1 MKKAII
7 SVFILFLFAS
17 PAHSDLNIELLGILE
32 GENEGDWFGY
42 TIANLGDIN
51 GDGRED
57 FAVCARDYP
66 DRSGDGKVYIYLG
79 SEGFDL
85 NEDITMVGS
94 DAVGLGQSM
103 GSARDVN
110 DDGYGDFLIGSHH
123 FVYLLYGQPNPD
135 TIPER
140 IYPEEDYAYGWRLV
154 SGDLNNDGYEDIV
167 VNSDWTG
174 HAWIYMGSAEMDTV
188 ADYVFTKDGNNYGS
202 DGMNCGDINGD
213 CYDDLLVSSGS
224 LDSSYLYFGRES
236 LESEPDIIFPHRGPY
251 NDGTAFGDF
260 NGDGSLDLTLNLGI
274 WYGGSIFDTLMDV
287 HFPFIPKSAGHF
299 NRDRFG
305 DLAAETGW
313 PSPAGRVSIFLGAS
327 EMDTIPDWEVTG
339 PSNSFFGTHLS
350 TVDING
356 DGVDEFLVSAF
367 AYPNQQYRGR
377 VYVYAGDTTKIVGVE
392 ETQSELPLSF
402 DLEQNYP
409 NPFNL
414 NTSITYS
421 LFLRRPEMVTLKI
434 YNLRG
439 GLVRKLVDEKQV
451 SGRHKVTWDGR
462 NNLGEEVSS
471 GIYFYVLKVGE
482 ETRVRKALMIK

>member
-1 MKKAII
+1 MKKVLI
-7 SVFILFLFAS
+7 SVFLLLVFSSFAYS
-17 PAHSDLNIELLGILE
+17 ELNIELLGILE

-57 FAVCARDYP
+57 FGVCARDYP

-79 SEGFDL
+79 SEDFDL

-94 DAVGLGQSM
+94 DAVGLGWSM

-123 FVYLLYGQPNPD
+123 FVYLLYGEPNPD

-140 IYPEEDYAYGWRLV
+140 IYSEEDYAYGWRLV

-224 LDSSYLYFGRES
+224 LERSYLYFGRDS
-236 LESEPDIIFPHRGPY
+236 LHSDPDIIFPHRGPY

-260 NGDGSLDLTLNLGI
+260 NGDGYLDLTLNLGV
-274 WYGGSIFDTLMDV
+274 WYGGPTFDTLMDV
-287 HFPFIPKSAGHF
+287 YLPFIPKSAGHF
-299 NRDRFG
+299 NRGRFS
-305 DLAAETGW
+305 DLVARTDYVG
-313 PSPAGRVSIFLGAS
+313 GVIDIFLGGE
-327 EMDTIPDWEVTG
+327 EMDSISDWRMVG

-367 AYPNQQYRGR
+367 AYPNMGYRGR
-377 VYVYAGDTTKIVGVE
+377 VYVYAGDTTTVVDVE
-392 ETQSELPLSF
+392 EGQPELPLTF
-402 DLEQNYP
+402 DLQQNYP
-409 NPFNL
+409 NPFNVRTIISYTL
-414 NTSITYS
+414 S
-421 LFLRRPEMVTLKI
+421 LTKPQTVTLKMF
-434 YNLRG
+434 NTG
-439 GLVRKLVDEKQV
+439 GELVRTLVNTNQA
-451 SGRHKVTWDGR
+451 SGRHRTVWDGR
-462 NNLGEEVSS
+462 NDVGEEVSS
-471 GIYFYVLKVGE
+471 GIYFYVLKIGQQSQF
-482 ETRVRKALMIK
+482 RKALMVK